1 MKLSQKNKTII
12 AIVLFVAIF
21 AALVLIASFLDLQ
34 VSKLLTKGILKEG
47 EYFATDFFGV
57 LLECVGCI
65 PIYLMIAF
73 ACCVLFWTCLRIVRK
88 RNNALGIVLAVV
100 CAIGVAAACW
110 YTLKDIMGYVFE
122 HSISRVNVANG
133 NSAAVIGNTLEA
145 LDKFEHSAVLYAI
158 EAIVG
163 VLIAVPALFAAKLFS
178 EETLKKLVKFIF
190 ATAVAL
196 VVANVLI
203 MIIKT
208 PIGRMRFRAINS
220 TLGQGM
226 IDRDMVQGYTPWY
239 KINGQPNE
247 GVLAAYE
254 STYGVTDA
262 FKSFPSG
269 HTCSAGTVYALMM
282 LPDLFEFKRKKG
294 AKLAC
299 WIVPIVYVALVAI
312 SRIMVG
318 AHYMSDVTFGGTIAF
333 VCIMIAREIIVLKGK
348 NVRAL
353 FSKKSD
359 EKESEAAAEKEE
371 AIPQAVQESK

>member
-12 AIVLFVAIF
+12 AIVLFAAIF

-34 VSKLLTKGILKEG
+34 VSKLLTKGSLKEG
-47 EYFATDFFGV
+47 DYYATGFFGV
-57 LLECVGCI
+57 LLECVGCV

-73 ACCVLFWTCLRIVRK
+73 ACCVLFWTCLKIVRK

-100 CAIGVAAACW
+100 CAIGVVAACW
-110 YTLKDIMGYVFE
+110 YTVKDVMGYVFE
-122 HSISRVNVANG
+122 HAAYWAQVEGLSANAG
-133 NSAAVIGNTLEA
+133 LH
-145 LDKFEHSAVLYAI
+145 KFEHSGAMYAIDAVLGIIMAAPAI
-158 EAIVG
+158 MAT
-163 VLIAVPALFAAKLFS
+163 KLFS
-178 EETLKKLVKFIF
+178 EETLKKLVKFIL

-226 IDRDMVQGYTPWY
+226 INNRMVQGYTPWY
-239 KINGQPNE
+239 KINGQPND
-247 GVLAAYE
+247 GVLAAFE

-333 VCIMIAREIIVLKGK
+333 VCVMIAREIIVLKGK

-359 EKESEAAAEKEE
+359 EKAGEATAEKEE